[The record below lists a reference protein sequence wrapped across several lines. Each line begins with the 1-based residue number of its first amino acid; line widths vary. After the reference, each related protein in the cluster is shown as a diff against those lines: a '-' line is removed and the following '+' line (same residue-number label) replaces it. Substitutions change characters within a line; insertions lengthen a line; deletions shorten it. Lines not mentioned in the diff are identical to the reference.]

1 MACVQWI
8 PFIMDKRDR
17 TTFIGRIRVTDW
29 NNWPPPSLMNTFIS
43 TTTLQPSRYALAY
56 TPLTNLSV
64 YVDVAFIALDA
75 ENLCEMNDDQFT
87 TDFGDNKFPY
97 YKGRASQKLQRELDE
112 EDNDDESNIQHEH
125 ANGETFEVLKA
136 YLPPSVLQFLLDPN
150 PLRFLN
156 RTP

>member
-29 NNWPPPSLMNTFIS
+29 NNWPPSSLMNTFIS

-75 ENLCEMNDDQFT
+75 ENLCEINDDQFT

-97 YKGRASQKLQRELDE
+97 YKGRASQKLQR
-112 EDNDDESNIQHEH
+112 
-125 ANGETFEVLKA
+125 
-136 YLPPSVLQFLLDPN
+136 
-150 PLRFLN
+150 
-156 RTP
+156 